1 MESTFLDLPTFY
13 VELHS
18 RQNIFSKTVRWS
30 YCLLHIKSNLIQQLL
45 DKMETNMPGCGTLMV
60 FHSLEMLSQL
70 EKQAK
75 PYSFS
80 VFVSYQFKVSVLEIC
95 ENEKCYKHLNILVHC
110 KVSSEIDF

>member
-1 MESTFLDLPTFY
+1 
-13 VELHS
+13 
-18 RQNIFSKTVRWS
+18 
-30 YCLLHIKSNLIQQLL
+30 
-45 DKMETNMPGCGTLMV
+45 MPGCGTLMV

-110 KVSSEIDF
+110 KVSREIAF